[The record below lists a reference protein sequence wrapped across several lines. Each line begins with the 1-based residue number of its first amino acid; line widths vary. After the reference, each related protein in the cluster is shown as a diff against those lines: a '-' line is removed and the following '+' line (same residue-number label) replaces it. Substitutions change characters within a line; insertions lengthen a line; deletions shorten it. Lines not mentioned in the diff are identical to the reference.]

1 MSPATGRLAPL
12 PLAGPVPF
20 DGRMLELPRGRYD
33 WLHLEVRAA
42 APAEVTLWLHFAGGT
57 DPETA
62 AIPAGASV
70 RLRVPVTRRDELERV
85 RLPEREGLVL
95 LALTTVAPAP
105 AGLPDPHESGLVT
118 T

>member
-1 MSPATGRLAPL
+1 MSAAPGRLAAV

-20 DGRMLELPRGRYD
+20 DGRMLELPGGRCD
-33 WLHLEVRAA
+33 WLHLTVRAREA
-42 APAEVTLWLHFAGGT
+42 AEVTLWLHFAGGT

-62 AIPAGASV
+62 GVPAGGAV
-70 RLRVPVTRRDELERV
+70 RLRVPVTRRDALEGV
-85 RLPEREGLVL
+85 RLPEREGIDL

-105 AGLPDPHESGLVT
+105 VGLPDPHESGLVT